1 MKLKTL
7 MKCIVVTAIAG
18 LQLAGCGG
26 GSGNGT
32 TTGTNNNK
40 VSISKAVL
48 SAGQSATLTA
58 DTGMLNASPTKM
70 QWTAINMT
78 GDAHVPIV
86 INNAD
91 CASAS
96 FSASTTT
103 ATIGTGRC
111 LATLTIPS
119 SLADGTWKITNT
131 ASSASGSVS
140 DSVDISVSTLTP
152 SGFRILESSIPIT
165 ANVGI
170 LTRLTTQFAVNTGY
184 IASNVKYTWTADS
197 ANATPITIVGSRNA
211 SPSVTPEGAGVY
223 KLNVVISADING
235 ITETATG
242 SVYLSVAA
250 LNTIDIVH
258 AGAPQI
264 VTSGV
269 VVHLV
274 GDVNAAEGT
283 QYAYTWSQITSAGAP
298 AVVSILN
305 ANAPTA
311 SFVAPDIAGTYGFQL
326 TVTKSLSNGTQSITS
341 AQTSVIVNA
350 KPLLVFNLFAGDSQI
365 TTAGEV
371 AYLRGT
377 ATTTPGVTYVYAWTQ
392 VGTAPATVVISN
404 ATSLTASFIP
414 TVTGIYT
421 FNLSVTATS
430 ADGTATA
437 SSTTQV
443 SVLSASGSAANVA
456 LSADA
461 GLAQSVAASAVVALT
476 GLQTTQGDAL
486 GATYAYAWTQ
496 TGSTPSL
503 VTLSTPN
510 NPTAS
515 FAPTVN
521 GTYSFNLIVTMTLT
535 DGSTRVATSDT
546 QVVVGGIS
554 NGFSVSAGDAAV
566 QVVNTSVAMFGAV
579 TTQGDFANAIFAYEW
594 TQVGATPVGA
604 VISNANSLTASFI
617 PTVTGTYTFN
627 FTVTATENGVATTH
641 SAQTQVLV
649 APPVAP

>member
-1 MKLKTL
+1 MKLKSL
-7 MKCIVVTAIAG
+7 MKCIVITAIAG
-18 LQLAGCGG
+18 SQLAGCGG

-32 TTGTNNNK
+32 TIGTNNNK

-96 FSASTTT
+96 FSAATTT
-103 ATIGTGRC
+103 ATIGTGHC

-152 SGFRILESSIPIT
+152 SGFRVIESSIPIS
-165 ANVGI
+165 ANMGI
-170 LTRLTTQFAVNTGY
+170 LTRLTTQFAMNTGY
-184 IASNVKYTWTADS
+184 TASNVKYSWTAD
-197 ANATPITIVGSRNA
+197 ATNATPITIVGSRNA
-211 SPSVTPEGAGVY
+211 SPSVTPEAAGLY
-223 KLNVVISADING
+223 KLNVVINADING
-235 ITETATG
+235 TTETATG

-250 LNTIDIVH
+250 QNTIDIVH

-264 VTSGV
+264 VTSGD

-274 GDVNAAEGT
+274 GEVNAAEGT

-298 AVVSILN
+298 AVVSIMN
-305 ANAPTA
+305 TNAPTA
-311 SFVAPDIAGTYGFQL
+311 SFVAPAIAGTYGFQL
-326 TVTKSLSNGTQSITS
+326 TVTKTLPNGTQSITS

-350 KPLLVFNLFAGDSQI
+350 KPLLAFNLFAGDSQI
-365 TTAGEV
+365 ANAGTV
-371 AYLRGT
+371 VYLKGLASSEGSST
-377 ATTTPGVTYVYAWTQ
+377 DVTYSYAWTQ
-392 VGTAPATVVISN
+392 VGATPAVVAISN
-404 ATSLTASFIP
+404 SNSLTGTFIP
-414 TVTGIYT
+414 TVAGNYT
-421 FNLSVTATS
+421 FALSVTATS
-430 ADGTATA
+430 HDGTATA
-437 SSTTQV
+437 NTTTQV
-443 SVLSASGSAANVA
+443 NVVSSNASAANVA

-461 GLAQSVAASAVVALT
+461 GLAQSVAANTVVALT
-476 GLQTTQGDAL
+476 GLQTTQGNAP
-486 GATYAYAWTQ
+486 GAIYAYEWTQ
-496 TGSTPSL
+496 TGSTPTP
-503 VTLSTPN
+503 VTLSTPSN
-510 NPTAS
+510 RTAS
-515 FAPTVN
+515 FTPTVN
-521 GTYSFNLIVTMTLT
+521 GTYSFNLVVTMTLV
-535 DGSTRVATSDT
+535 DGSTRIATSDT

-554 NGFSVSAGDAAV
+554 NGFSVSAGEAAV
-566 QVVNTSVAMFGAV
+566 QAVNISAAMHGIV
-579 TTQGDFANAIFAYEW
+579 TTQGVATNAIYAYEW
-594 TQVGATPVGA
+594 TQVGATPA
-604 VISNANSLTASFI
+604 LAAISNVNSLTASFI

-627 FTVTATENGVATTH
+627 FSVTATDNGVTTTR

-649 APPVAP
+649 TP